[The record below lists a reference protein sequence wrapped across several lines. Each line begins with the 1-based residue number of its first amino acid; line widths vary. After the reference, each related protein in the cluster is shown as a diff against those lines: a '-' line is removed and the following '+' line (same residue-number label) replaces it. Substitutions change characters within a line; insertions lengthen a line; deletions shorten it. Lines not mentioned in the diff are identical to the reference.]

1 MSWLLN
7 DLQEALKKYDKLKI
21 NKENGTVTGK
31 YEIINPNSNLVL
43 DSFSLIFT
51 FPHNYPNLCL
61 PIVKELERKIPRIA
75 DRHVY
80 PDGKLCLTT
89 PINEFLICKKGI
101 SFLEFLDDIVG
112 PYLAAQ
118 MAISMGWLDGFP
130 QGEYEHG
137 YEGIFQSYSEFFEI
151 TDLSIIISGIPTAG
165 NGGVITYQFD
175 AIIQYGQYLIPFDRY
190 STLTSMVVLDPNV
203 CNLEIEI
210 DSIKKTS
217 TPSASDGFITT
228 SVTGTQNPLTYNF
241 DQK

>member
-151 TDLSIIISGIPTAG
+151 TDLSIIISGIHMSLKKNQANSQCFCNSG
-165 NGGVITYQFD
+165 KKLKDCHIK
-175 AIIQYGQYLIPFDRY
+175 QYRILRWMPKNQLLR
-190 STLTSMVVLDPNV
+190 
-203 CNLEIEI
+203 EIEYLELKNMI
-210 DSIKKTS
+210 DKFHSPQTLSIH
-217 TPSASDGFITT
+217 
-228 SVTGTQNPLTYNF
+228 L
-241 DQK
+241 